1 MSRLN
6 REPVDTELGRQIRSD
21 LEYLQKSWNQVEIDD
36 DFLRRDSVIL
46 RRLLIDEGGG
56 ILRTYRRQ
64 LGHRGDLKVMAVDF
78 KAQLEGLDRSQ
89 VKFATAGGATHM
101 GLMVAGAVIGSRGT
115 MNDAQMKAQFE
126 RGLVV
131 RRVSLTRYLQSTCM
145 VIDGRSILRH
155 NVIQYIANRRGG
167 VHFDPTRD
175 RSRQD
180 VEAQFVAMDGAME
193 AFSVANKRFVYF
205 ELLAIGQTL
214 LAAPDVAAILAP
226 PSA

>member
-6 REPVDTELGRQIRSD
+6 REPQDPELGRQIRSD
-21 LEYLQKSWNQVEIDD
+21 LAYLQESWNQVEIDD

-46 RRLLIDEGGG
+46 RRLLIDGGGG

-64 LGHRGDLKVMAVDF
+64 LGQRGDLKVMTVDF

-101 GLMVAGAVIGSRGT
+101 GLFVAGAVIGSSGT
-115 MNDAQMKAQFE
+115 INDAQVKARFE

-145 VIDGRSILRH
+145 VIDGRSIVRH
-155 NVIQYIANRRGG
+155 NVIQYIANRFGG
-167 VHFDPTRD
+167 VHFDPTRG
-175 RSRQD
+175 RSPED
-180 VEAQFVAMDGAME
+180 VEAQFVAMDGAMD
-193 AFSVANKRFVYF
+193 AFRVADKRFVFF

-214 LAAPDVAAILAP
+214 VAAPDIVAMLAP